1 MIEVIKAEDVFNH
14 EAYSFYL
21 KIIGEC
27 LSNRLGDEK
36 YRHNEVILELVNMQC
51 AIHQIAIVVEEK
63 SVKSKKKLEL
73 NKRQTYRLF
82 KHYLDIGFDVDVD
95 ENTEAGDLKE
105 LIVDSLQEITV
116 N

>member
-1 MIEVIKAEDVFNH
+1 MIEVIKAEDVYDQEAFN
-14 EAYSFYL
+14 FYL
-21 KIIGEC
+21 KVVGEC
-27 LSNRLGDEK
+27 LANRLGDEK
-36 YRHNEVILELVNMQC
+36 YRHSEVILELVNMQC
-51 AIHQIAIVVEEK
+51 ALHQIAIIVEEK

-95 ENTEAGDLKE
+95 KNTEADDLKE